1 MTVTPSK
8 LKVLFGDTSR
18 FYCYVNDSTPKAVV
32 RWRKLGENHFIESKG
47 RFTITFDGALQIAD
61 SRFDDQGD
69 YECTAENTVTETS
82 HMSTLTASLE
92 VITGGTYKIC

>member
-47 RFTITFDGALQIAD
+47 RFTITFDEPNRSLRADLMTKETMNVLQ
-61 SRFDDQGD
+61 
-69 YECTAENTVTETS
+69 
-82 HMSTLTASLE
+82 
-92 VITGGTYKIC
+92 KIL

>member
-1 MTVTPSK
+1 M
-8 LKVLFGDTSR
+8 
-18 FYCYVNDSTPKAVV
+18 NDSTPKAVV

-47 RFTITFDGALQIAD
+47 RFTITFDGTLQIAE

-82 HMSTLTASLE
+82 HTSTLTASLE
-92 VITGGTYKIC
+92 VITGRTYKIC